1 MKTLWN
7 ALSFFCIVQVL
18 AAGMFVA
25 WLWQSKRLTRDR
37 LEAAR
42 ELFAPPDGESMAM
55 SAADKGTEE
64 SADAASARSGSAGS
78 GTGDAARTMRAASRI
93 EEQQRIASQRL
104 RDEHAQLTTQLDQ
117 RLADLQRREEQL
129 ALDRAAW
136 EKQVAALRLAQ
147 DDEQFAKAIKLLSEL
162 PAKQAKQ
169 QIAELVTAGEIE
181 QAVAYLNAMNARTA
195 GKILREFKDSNEVL
209 VARDLLER
217 LRTFGHEPEMGP
229 DANDADPTDT
239 AAS

>member
-78 GTGDAARTMRAASRI
+78 GTGDAARTMRAASR
-93 EEQQRIASQRL
+93 RIVGPGSPAIRWRGLGRATTISADWPRVRRSAERL
-104 RDEHAQLTTQLDQ
+104 KWW
-117 RLADLQRREEQL
+117 
-129 ALDRAAW
+129 RAA
-136 EKQVAALRLAQ
+136 
-147 DDEQFAKAIKLLSEL
+147 
-162 PAKQAKQ
+162 
-169 QIAELVTAGEIE
+169 
-181 QAVAYLNAMNARTA
+181 
-195 GKILREFKDSNEVL
+195 
-209 VARDLLER
+209 
-217 LRTFGHEPEMGP
+217 
-229 DANDADPTDT
+229 
-239 AAS
+239 ASAP